1 MKRMIAMLAVTVLS
15 VIGALGAGAA
25 GPYDSYTYSTQTGET
40 QAVYCP
46 TPYYPAF
53 SIDKSS
59 LGTPMVSPTAMCF
72 DKDGCLYIVDSGANC
87 ILVLNSDYTLKKKVE
102 DFQNDEGMFDFF
114 SGPTGIFVTQEKDIY
129 VCDTD
134 NERIIIF
141 DSDFKVKKILKDIV
155 PVGAAENEDYVFLPT
170 KLVVDSSKNI
180 YVLIRNDYQGIVQLD
195 AEGNFISYLGS
206 NKVTYDPITKLWK
219 KMMSKEQNSQMEQF
233 LPVEYT
239 NLSLDQE
246 ELIYA
251 VSKAEEVSPIKRLNL
266 SGNDVLI
273 RNGYVDVVGDFFE
286 EASDSA
292 ETPAASTFVD
302 IVSDENGL
310 IYALDSYKGRVFVY
324 NNEGFLF
331 YTFGGL
337 GSQFGTFSLPSAIER
352 NGSDILVADESTGKI
367 TVFSRTEYA
376 ALIAEADQ
384 AYNQGRYDESIDKW
398 SRVIERNSNFE
409 LAYAQ
414 MGKVYLRRD
423 QLEQAMEYFELG
435 NYRGDKVT
443 KTTGYNK
450 AFSEYRRDVAAKWL
464 GPVVVV
470 LVVLVLGYYVFRIY
484 RKRRRRA

>member
-1 MKRMIAMLAVTVLS
+1 ML
-15 VIGALGAGAA
+15 
-25 GPYDSYTYSTQTGET
+25 
-40 QAVYCP
+40 
-46 TPYYPAF
+46 
-53 SIDKSS
+53 K
-59 LGTPMVSPTAMCF
+59 
-72 DKDGCLYIVDSGANC
+72 K
-87 ILVLNSDYTLKKKVE
+87 NSKDYTLKKKVE

-219 KMMSKEQNSQMEQF
+219 KIMSKEQNSQMEQF

-331 YTFGGL
+331 YTFGWGPSSAL
-337 GSQFGTFSLPSAIER
+337 FRSRRRLNETAAISWLQMRAPVKLPS
-352 NGSDILVADESTGKI
+352 S
-367 TVFSRTEYA
+367 
-376 ALIAEADQ
+376 
-384 AYNQGRYDESIDKW
+384 
-398 SRVIERNSNFE
+398 
-409 LAYAQ
+409 
-414 MGKVYLRRD
+414 
-423 QLEQAMEYFELG
+423 
-435 NYRGDKVT
+435 
-443 KTTGYNK
+443 
-450 AFSEYRRDVAAKWL
+450 
-464 GPVVVV
+464 PVPNMPH
-470 LVVLVLGYYVFRIY
+470 
-484 RKRRRRA
+484 